1 MNFCQNPRWQ
11 PFQQRLH
18 DMIKILD
25 PDCMGVATG
34 FDLLSALIIKIW
46 RKIGFSWRP
55 FEHIVYDMIKILNPD
70 YMGVATGFDLLT
82 ALIIKIWRKIGFSWR
97 PS

>member
-1 MNFCQNPRWQ
+1 MAAILDFSRNPRWR
-11 PFQQRLH
+11 PFEHIVH

-25 PDCMGVATG
+25 
-34 FDLLSALIIKIW
+34 
-46 RKIGFSWRP
+46 
-55 FEHIVYDMIKILNPD
+55 PD

-97 PS
+97 PSWIFSEIQDGGYPGLLQME